1 MQHQFLNFLKKSL
14 LLISSLLYISY
25 GIAQDLAQQE
35 FSTVRVSG
43 AVQVTIKQ
51 GESSLVKVEG
61 NSEDTSKIKTKIE
74 NGILSIQSK
83 GNGKFS
89 EKAKVSVTVKNLES
103 LIISGAS
110 EVNSSG
116 ELIQDKINIESSGA
130 GDAHLV
136 LKSTQ
141 IKAEVSGAGN
151 LHLSGTANLLQ
162 SKVSGAG
169 ELKAYALNADS
180 VVTFVSGSGTAKVN
194 AIKSISA
201 SVSGAGSVI
210 YKGEPA
216 DRNVEISGAGSV
228 RQARGEN
235 EIEIN
240 ESLKIDRKDGDTTR
254 FKLGDRRIMIFGDED
269 GKDTVKKR
277 DEVKSIWSGIEV
289 GVNGYLTPG
298 GSSDFPKK
306 YNFLELNYK
315 KSLCINLNVWEKNIK
330 LYKNYVALTT
340 GAGLEFNRYFFDN
353 NSTLQGLND
362 TVSANVSGLDFSKN
376 CLKASYVT
384 VPLLLELNSNKVAKK
399 SFHLAAGIVGAYNL
413 TTKLKQVYELN
424 NKEYKN
430 KVKSDFNLNPFKI
443 AATVRLGYGRF
454 NVFATYG
461 LTPFFQKKATAPDL
475 TAFTVGVTL
484 LHFD

>member
-25 GIAQDLAQQE
+25 GIAQDLTQQE

-162 SKVSGAG
+162 SKVSGC
-169 ELKAYALNADS
+169 
-180 VVTFVSGSGTAKVN
+180 
-194 AIKSISA
+194 
-201 SVSGAGSVI
+201 
-210 YKGEPA
+210 
-216 DRNVEISGAGSV
+216 R
-228 RQARGEN
+228 
-235 EIEIN
+235 
-240 ESLKIDRKDGDTTR
+240 
-254 FKLGDRRIMIFGDED
+254 
-269 GKDTVKKR
+269 
-277 DEVKSIWSGIEV
+277 
-289 GVNGYLTPG
+289 
-298 GSSDFPKK
+298 
-306 YNFLELNYK
+306 
-315 KSLCINLNVWEKNIK
+315 
-330 LYKNYVALTT
+330 
-340 GAGLEFNRYFFDN
+340 
-353 NSTLQGLND
+353 
-362 TVSANVSGLDFSKN
+362 
-376 CLKASYVT
+376 
-384 VPLLLELNSNKVAKK
+384 
-399 SFHLAAGIVGAYNL
+399 
-413 TTKLKQVYELN
+413 
-424 NKEYKN
+424 
-430 KVKSDFNLNPFKI
+430 
-443 AATVRLGYGRF
+443 
-454 NVFATYG
+454 
-461 LTPFFQKKATAPDL
+461 
-475 TAFTVGVTL
+475 
-484 LHFD
+484 